1 MKSIYGLILIITLGY
16 SCSINNE
23 DIKHLSGYW
32 RIVEAESPNGEKRK
46 YEVNSNIDFFKL
58 KENKG
63 IRKKLKI
70 QLNEQFSGSNDYLS
84 FEIDILKSGTFIIY
98 SKQNHTWKEEILSLI
113 HI

>member
-23 DIKHLSGYW
+23 DIKHLNGYW

-46 YEVNSNIDFFKL
+46 YEVN
-58 KENKG
+58 
-63 IRKKLKI
+63 
-70 QLNEQFSGSNDYLS
+70 Y
-84 FEIDILKSGTFIIY
+84 
-98 SKQNHTWKEEILSLI
+98 LSLI